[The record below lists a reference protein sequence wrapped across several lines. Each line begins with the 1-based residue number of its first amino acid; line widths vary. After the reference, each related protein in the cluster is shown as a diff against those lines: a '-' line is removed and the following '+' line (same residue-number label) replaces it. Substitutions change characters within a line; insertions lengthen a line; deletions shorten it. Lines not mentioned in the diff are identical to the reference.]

1 MASHITGDVYPP
13 SPDVAKE
20 AHVQSMEEYK
30 QLYKRSVEKPVQF
43 WSEIADQFYWKERC
57 DEKNVLRY
65 NFDVSKGG
73 ISVEWFKGSVTN
85 ISYNCL
91 DRHVKDGRGDAVAF
105 FWEGNDP
112 ADKSVFTY
120 QQLLNEVCRFSNSLK
135 KLGVKKGDRVGIYL
149 PIIMELV
156 IAMLA
161 CARIGAI
168 HSIVFAGFSANSL
181 ADRIMDSK
189 CDILVTA
196 DGVYRGG
203 KFIKLEEIA
212 DEALLLCE
220 DKGFLPKSCILV
232 RNMKNKQNEK
242 DPNPEF
248 KTKTAVSKAVSWLE
262 WTDLMSASADWC
274 EPEWV
279 DAETELFMLYT
290 SGSTGKPKGVVH
302 THGGYMLYTSTT
314 FKYVF
319 DYHTPEVFFCT
330 ADIGWITGHSYVTY
344 GPLVTGATSVIFE
357 GIPTYPDA
365 GRFWQLIDTYKVSKF
380 YTAPTA
386 IRLLMKFGDEVVKS
400 YSRKSLKILGTV
412 GEPINP
418 ETWNWYYNVVGDKRC
433 SIVDTWWQTETGG
446 HMITPLP
453 GCTPQK
459 PGSATFPF
467 FGIVP
472 GIFNE
477 EGKEIEGEGQGYLVI
492 KKPWPST
499 MRTVYGDHARFE
511 STYFE
516 KFPGYYLTGDGCYR
530 DKEGYYWLTGRT
542 DDILNV
548 SGHRLGTAELESALV
563 QHTDIVEA
571 AVVSGVHELKGEGI
585 YCFVTLRQEAEFSLQ
600 LAKQLVE
607 QVREKIG
614 KFAAP
619 DAIHNAPG
627 LPKTRSGKIMRR
639 VLRKIARNDHELG
652 DTSTMADTSVVEQLF
667 SITPVKF

>member
-1 MASHITGDVYPP
+1 MEQRSAESAPYIIPNKILPYISVMASHITGEVYPP
-13 SPDVAKE
+13 SSEVAQE
-20 AHVQSMEEYK
+20 SHVRTMEEYK
-30 QLYKRSVEKPVQF
+30 HMYKRSIEDPEHF
-43 WSEIADQFYWKERC
+43 WSEIAEQFYWKHKWE
-57 DEKNVLRY
+57 EGSVLKY
-65 NFDVSKGG
+65 NFDVGKGG
-73 ISVEWFKGSVTN
+73 ISIEWFKGAVTN
-85 ISYNCL
+85 ICYNCL
-91 DRHVKDGRGDAVAF
+91 DRHVKDGRGDVVAF
-105 FWEGNDP
+105 YWEGNDP
-112 ADKSVFTY
+112 ADKSQYTY
-120 QQLLNEVCRFSNSLK
+120 QQLLNEVCKFSNCLK

-149 PIIMELV
+149 PMIVELV

-181 ADRIMDSK
+181 SDRIMDSK
-189 CDILVTA
+189 CDLIITA
-196 DGVYRGG
+196 DGMHRGS

-220 DKGFLPKSCILV
+220 TKGFLPKSCILF
-232 RNMKNKQNEK
+232 RNMRNKKSEK
-242 DPNPEF
+242 HPTPGY
-248 KTKTAVSKAVSWLE
+248 KPKTAAVSWLD
-262 WTDLMSASADWC
+262 WTDLMSVSADWC
-274 EPEWV
+274 EAEWV
-279 DAETELFMLYT
+279 DAEMELFMLYT

-302 THGGYMLYTSTT
+302 THGGYMLYASTT

-319 DYHTPEVFFCT
+319 DYHAPEVFFCT
-330 ADIGWITGHSYVTY
+330 ADIGWITGHSYITY
-344 GPLVTGATSVIFE
+344 GPLATGATSVIFE
-357 GIPTYPDA
+357 GVPTYPDA
-365 GRFWQLIDTYKVSKF
+365 GRLWQLVDTYKVSKF

-386 IRLLMKFGDEVVKS
+386 IRLLMKFGDDLVKK

-418 ETWNWYYNVVGDKRC
+418 ETWIWYYTVVGDKRC

-472 GIFNE
+472 AIFNE
-477 EGKEIEGEGQGYLVI
+477 DGNEIEGEGQGYLVI

-499 MRTVYGDHARFE
+499 MRTVYGDHSRFE

-563 QHTDIVEA
+563 QHSDIVEA
-571 AVVSGVHELKGEGI
+571 AVVSGIHEIKGESI
-585 YCFVTLRQEAEFSLQ
+585 YCFVTTRQVSY
-600 LAKQLVE
+600 
-607 QVREKIG
+607 
-614 KFAAP
+614 
-619 DAIHNAPG
+619 
-627 LPKTRSGKIMRR
+627 
-639 VLRKIARNDHELG
+639 IARIKCD
-652 DTSTMADTSVVEQLF
+652 
-667 SITPVKF
+667 IK